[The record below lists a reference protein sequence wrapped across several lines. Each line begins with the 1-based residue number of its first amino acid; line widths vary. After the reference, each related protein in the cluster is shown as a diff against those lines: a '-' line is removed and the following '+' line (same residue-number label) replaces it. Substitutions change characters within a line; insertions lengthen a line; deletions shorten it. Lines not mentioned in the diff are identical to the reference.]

1 MAICRPNPV
10 APPVTIATLPR
21 HPLPIGN
28 GRGSSSAVPLASG
41 ASYSHEGRWPKP
53 KGGDGMKTE
62 GTGRSGAGQGA
73 VVNSVNTE
81 RVTVNRPVTPLQ
93 FTVYCFPFT
102 QLYLNSMLRKYG
114 GWLLLG
120 VAGAFAWGMLALHRG
135 ETISAAWLVLAA
147 VGTYLL
153 GFRFYSRFLADRV
166 FDVNDRRAT
175 PAERLSNGRDFVPT
189 QRWVLFGH
197 HFAAIAGAG
206 PLVGPVLAA
215 QFGYLPGVLWIVF
228 GVVLG
233 GAVQD
238 FVILFGS
245 MRRDGK
251 SLGQM
256 AKEETGP
263 VTGLLAMVAV
273 LAIMVILLAVLALV
287 VVNALKDSPWG
298 VFTILCTIPIAIL
311 MGFWM
316 KIWRPGR
323 TLEASLVGVVLL
335 LAALVAGRY
344 VAQSESLAPYF
355 TYSGL
360 QIAYGMIAYGF
371 IASVL
376 PVWMLLCP
384 RDYLS
389 TFMKIG
395 TILLLALGILLVL
408 PPLKLPAI
416 TRFVDGTG
424 PVFAGKLFP
433 FAFITIACG
442 AISGFHALVAS
453 GTTPKMLMRESDARL
468 IGYGGMLM
476 ESFVAV
482 MALCAAALLDPG
494 IYFAINAPLATL
506 GGSVHSAVEVIRQW
520 GFTVTPEQI
529 EGLAASVGEKTLLGR
544 TGGAPSLAVGMAH
557 IFSNAFGAG
566 LTALWYHFAIMF
578 EALFILTT
586 VDTGTRV
593 GRFMLQELAG
603 HLWHPLGRTSW
614 YPSTVLASA
623 LVVAAWGYFLVQ
635 GVLDP
640 LGGINSLWPL
650 FGISNQLLASV
661 ALCVGTTLIIKR
673 GKARHAWVTLLPLA
687 WVLIATFTA
696 GWQKVFA
703 DDPRL
708 GFLSHASSIA
718 EQVAAGQMEGAR
730 GARLIFNDRL
740 DAVVTLSFMIVTLL
754 VVLASAREWVLVL
767 TRRKPAHAKESPFV
781 ETAYAG

>member
-1 MAICRPNPV
+1 MS
-10 APPVTIATLPR
+10 LK
-21 HPLPIGN
+21 HIGWL
-28 GRGSSSAVPLASG
+28 GLAL
-41 ASYSHEGRWPKP
+41 A
-53 KGGDGMKTE
+53 
-62 GTGRSGAGQGA
+62 GA
-73 VVNSVNTE
+73 V
-81 RVTVNRPVTPLQ
+81 
-93 FTVYCFPFT
+93 
-102 QLYLNSMLRKYG
+102 
-114 GWLLLG
+114 
-120 VAGAFAWGMLALHRG
+120 AWGVLALHRG

-147 VGTYLL
+147 VGTYLIAY
-153 GFRFYSRFLADRV
+153 RFYSRFLAYRV
-166 FDVNDRRAT
+166 FGLNDRRAT
-175 PAERLSNGRDFVPT
+175 PAERLTNGRDFVPT

-215 QFGYLPGVLWIVF
+215 QFGYLPGTLWIVF

-263 VTGLLAMVAV
+263 VTGILAMIAV

-298 VFTILCTIPIAIL
+298 VFTILCTIPIAFI

-316 KIWRPGR
+316 KVWRPGR
-323 TLEASLVGVVLL
+323 TLEASALGVVLL
-335 LAALVAGRY
+335 LLALVGGRY
-344 VAQSESLAPYF
+344 VAESTTLAPYF
-355 TYSGL
+355 THSGL
-360 QIAYGMIAYGF
+360 AIAYGIIAYGF

-408 PPLKLPAI
+408 PPLKMPAV
-416 TRFVDGTG
+416 TQFVDGTG

-442 AISGFHALVAS
+442 AISGFHSLVAS
-453 GTTPKMLMRESDARL
+453 GTTPKMLTRESDARL

-476 ESFVAV
+476 ESFVAI

-506 GGSVHSAVEVIRQW
+506 GGTVHSAAEVIRGW

-529 EGLAASVGEKTLLGR
+529 EGLAVSVGEKTLLGR

-557 IFSNAFGAG
+557 IFSSAFGAG
-566 LTALWYHFAIMF
+566 LMALWYHFAIMF

-603 HLWHPLGRTSW
+603 QVWRPLGRTSW

-623 LVVAAWGYFLVQ
+623 LIVAGWGYFLVQ

-661 ALCVGTTLIIKR
+661 ALCVGTTLLIKS
-673 GKARHAWVTLLPLA
+673 GKARYAWVTLMPLV
-687 WVLIATFTA
+687 WVLSVTLTA

-703 DDPRL
+703 ADPRL
-708 GFLSHASSIA
+708 GFLSHAAQIA
-718 EQVAAGQMEGAR
+718 EQVAAGAMDASR

-740 DAVVTLSFMIVTLL
+740 DAVVTLTFMIVTVLVLL
-754 VVLASAREWVLVL
+754 SSAREWLLIL
-767 TRRKPAHAKESPFV
+767 TRRKPARVKESPFV

>member
-1 MAICRPNPV
+1 
-10 APPVTIATLPR
+10 
-21 HPLPIGN
+21 
-28 GRGSSSAVPLASG
+28 
-41 ASYSHEGRWPKP
+41 
-53 KGGDGMKTE
+53 
-62 GTGRSGAGQGA
+62 
-73 VVNSVNTE
+73 
-81 RVTVNRPVTPLQ
+81 
-93 FTVYCFPFT
+93 
-102 QLYLNSMLRKYG
+102 MLLKRI
-114 GWLLLG
+114 GWLL
-120 VAGAFAWGMLALHRG
+120 VALTGAVAWGVLALHRG
-135 ETISAAWLVLAA
+135 ETISAAWVVLAA
-147 VGTYLL
+147 VGTYLVAY
-153 GFRFYSRFLADRV
+153 RFYSRFLADRV
-166 FDVNDRRAT
+166 LGINDRRAT
-175 PAERLSNGRDFVPT
+175 PAERLTNGRDFVPT
-189 QRWVLFGH
+189 SRWVLFGH

-215 QFGYLPGVLWIVF
+215 QFGYLPGTIWLVF

-238 FVILFGS
+238 FIILFGS

-287 VVNALKDSPWG
+287 VVNALKGSPWG
-298 VFTILCTIPIAIL
+298 VFTILCTLPIAVL

-323 TLEASLVGVVLL
+323 TLEASLVGVALLL
-335 LAALVAGRY
+335 LALVGGRQ
-344 VAQSESLAPYF
+344 VAESATLAPYF

-360 QIAYGMIAYGF
+360 TIAYGMIAYGF

-408 PPLKLPAI
+408 PPLKLPAVTPFI
-416 TRFVDGTG
+416 DGTG

-476 ESFVAV
+476 ESFVAI

-506 GGSVHSAVEVIRQW
+506 GGNVHSAAEVIRGW
-520 GFTVTPEQI
+520 GFVVTPEQI
-529 EGLAASVGEKTLLGR
+529 DALAASVGEQTLLGR

-557 IFSNAFGAG
+557 IFSSAFGQG
-566 LTALWYHFAIMF
+566 LMALWYHFAIMF

-603 HLWHPLGRTSW
+603 QIWSPLGRTSW
-614 YPSTVLASA
+614 YPSTVLASG
-623 LVVAAWGYFLVQ
+623 LVVAGWGYFLIQ

-650 FGISNQLLASV
+650 FGISNQLLAAL
-661 ALCVGTTLIIKR
+661 ALCVGTTLIIKS
-673 GKARHAWVTLLPLA
+673 GKARYAWVTLLPLTWLVA
-687 WVLIATFTA
+687 ATFTA

-708 GFLSHASSIA
+708 GFLAHAAQTAAQVSSGA
-718 EQVAAGQMEGAR
+718 LEGSV

-740 DAVVTLSFMIVTLL
+740 DTGVTIAFMVVTVL
-754 VVLASAREWVLVL
+754 VLLASAREWVLIL
-767 TRRKPAHAKESPFV
+767 TRR
-781 ETAYAG
+781 